1 MALLSAEAILASVLA
16 EVQALRSDTAAM
28 RQEMAARLTSPS
40 PPLPR
45 LLSKRAAAKLL
56 GVDRGTTLAD
66 LLATGNLRTVVLG
79 GQERIPTAEIERL
92 ATEGTT
98 RTGRKPHRRR
108 APGGGEGEVGKILAL
123 RRSIAA

>member
-1 MALLSAEAILASVLA
+1 MNAEAMLASVLA
-16 EVQALRSDTAAM
+16 EVQALRSEVTGLRASL
-28 RQEMAARLTSPS
+28 AARLNGTA
-40 PPLPR
+40 PPPPPR

-56 GVDRGTTLAD
+56 GVDRGSTLGD
-66 LLATGNLRTVVLG
+66 LLATGNLRTVTLG
-79 GQERIPTAEIERL
+79 GRPRIPLAEVERL
-92 ATEGTT
+92 AAEGTT